1 MGLLREVEEGKVHR
15 KGIQG
20 FGAMRSPA
28 GGTGEAGVDLEA
40 DQTPAAER
48 VATGEYQGVSLA
60 TLVHVRAHWT
70 RQCPFHHASCQLSNA
85 RHMEKKRRRVR
96 RKERKGGIE
105 GREARSDGRRE
116 EEKRDREA
124 QAYRQREKQ
133 TRVRQRGRESDK
145 HRETDRER
153 ENRTDG

>member
-105 GREARSDGRRE
+105 GREARSEGRRE
-116 EEKRDREA
+116 KEEKRDREA
-124 QAYRQREKQ
+124 QAYRQRENQ
-133 TRVRQRGRESDK
+133 TEERIRQTNTER
-145 HRETDRER
+145 DRER
-153 ENRTDG
+153 ENQTDG